1 MSSDSD
7 DDSSHLSKILN
18 NDFVNSLNLKPE
30 PPQLHMRNATRSVSE
45 KKVSMS
51 QDEDDVLIHV
61 LRQHL
66 GMELSATGRPRKNH
80 GDTSETEN
88 RERRRRNQAK
98 RDIIKALKRCF
109 DVCAPSEEAFLDA
122 LRWDQATPIFPI
134 SHRLLA
140 SPQKSVPAVLEQ
152 NLKIFFQNIGKTAMK
167 PAVGALM
174 KDIDL
179 ASACAITGQS
189 KEYVK
194 AARAKSYEPE
204 KSLLFTS
211 NYKSGSIRQKLN
223 PLEIKG
229 TIEWAKSA
237 LGAKSGQKTADQFF
251 RYQSKEEFYHGK
263 YQTGSGIYFVSHN
276 SI

>member
-1 MSSDSD
+1 MSSNSD

-122 LRWDQATPIFPI
+122 LRWD
-134 SHRLLA
+134 
-140 SPQKSVPAVLEQ
+140 
-152 NLKIFFQNIGKTAMK
+152 
-167 PAVGALM
+167 
-174 KDIDL
+174 
-179 ASACAITGQS
+179 
-189 KEYVK
+189 
-194 AARAKSYEPE
+194 
-204 KSLLFTS
+204 
-211 NYKSGSIRQKLN
+211 
-223 PLEIKG
+223 
-229 TIEWAKSA
+229 
-237 LGAKSGQKTADQFF
+237 
-251 RYQSKEEFYHGK
+251 
-263 YQTGSGIYFVSHN
+263 
-276 SI
+276 